1 MQPHS
6 IPQTFRSRAAEK
18 PGAPALIEGGT
29 GSVVTMAGLLK
40 AMELNITLFGRNK
53 LEPGD
58 LLAVRLPNSVA
69 FPATILAAFELH
81 LPVILIDRDARQ
93 SEIDSVVKRFRV
105 RALITPD
112 PDQPTATRI
121 DVFRRDEHPIP
132 LPPGIALIKLT
143 SGSTGQPKGILTTEA
158 NLISDCTSICQ
169 TMDIRPDDINL
180 GAIPFSHSYGFSNLV
195 TPLLL
200 QGTPVVISNE
210 YLPLSMIRLANDFQ
224 CTVLPGIPMIYDHLS
239 QLPFDDGRFST
250 VRTFI
255 SAGAPLSPI
264 VSRRFRDRFG
274 SPIHP
279 FYGCSECGGI
289 TYDRIGGAA
298 ERGTVGMPM
307 SGVTLHFEDQ
317 RIRVESESVAVGYHR
332 DEADEGRFS
341 PGQFLTDDLGEVGRN
356 REVELIGR
364 VGDLINTAG
373 KKVNPREIE
382 NVLMQMKGIRQA
394 KVFGETAGARGEVV
408 AAAIVADHNI
418 TRDKIREHCR
428 RHLTSHKVPRI
439 IKLIDAIPLD
449 ERGKIKRAE
458 LDRILAGR

>member
-1 MQPHS
+1 MQAQS
-6 IPQTFRSRAAEK
+6 IPQTFRSRAAEE
-18 PGAPALIEGGT
+18 PGAPALINGWTGG
-29 GSVVTMAGLLK
+29 VTTSGGLLK
-40 AMELNITLFGRNK
+40 AMEFRIELLRQNRLNA
-53 LEPGD
+53 GD
-58 LLAVRLPNSVA
+58 LLAVRIPNSVA
-69 FPATILAAFELH
+69 FVATILAAFELH
-81 LPVILIDRDARQ
+81 LPVILIDRDAKQ
-93 SEIDSVVKRFRV
+93 TEIDTVVKRFRV
-105 RALITPD
+105 RALVTPD
-112 PDQPTATRI
+112 PEESTATRI
-121 DVFRRDEHPIP
+121 DVVPRDENPIP
-132 LPPGIALIKLT
+132 IPPGIALIKLT

-158 NLISDCTSICQ
+158 NLVSDSTSICR
-169 TMDIRPDDINL
+169 TMDIRPTDINL

-200 QGTPVVISNE
+200 QGTAVVISNE
-210 YLPLSMIRLANDFQ
+210 YLPLSIIRLANDFE

-239 QLPFDDGRFST
+239 QLPSEDGRFTT

-317 RIRVESESVAVGYHR
+317 RIRVESEAVAAGYYR

-341 PGQFLTDDLGEVGRN
+341 PGQFLTDDLGQLTRS
-356 REVELIGR
+356 REIELIGR

-382 NVLMQMKGIRQA
+382 NVLLQMKGIRQA
-394 KVFGETAGARGEVV
+394 KVFGESAGARGEVV
-408 AAAIVADHNI
+408 AAAIVADHNVS
-418 TRDKIREHCR
+418 RDKIREHCR
-428 RHLTSHKVPRI
+428 RNLSSHKVPRI

>member
-1 MQPHS
+1 MQPQS
-6 IPQTFRSRAAEK
+6 IPQIFRSRAAEK
-18 PGAPALIEGGT
+18 PGTPALIDGST
-29 GSVVTMAGLLK
+29 GEVTTRGGLLK
-40 AMELNITLFGRNK
+40 ATDLNIELLRRNK
-53 LEPGD
+53 LIAGD
-58 LLAVRLPNSVA
+58 LLAVRLPNGVA
-69 FPATILAAFELH
+69 FVATILAALELH
-81 LPVILIDRDARQ
+81 LPVVLIDRDAKQ
-93 SEIDSVVKRFRV
+93 TEIDTVVRRFRV

-112 PDQPTATRI
+112 PDHGAASTI
-121 DVFRRDEHPIP
+121 DVFPRDEHSIQIP
-132 LPPGIALIKLT
+132 PAVALIKLT

-158 NLISDCTSICQ
+158 NLISDSTSICRS
-169 TMDIRPDDINL
+169 MDIRPTDINL

-200 QGTPVVISNE
+200 QGTAVVVSNE
-210 YLPLSMIRLANDFQ
+210 YLPLSMIQLANDFH

-239 QLPFDDGRFST
+239 QLPGDDGRFRT

-255 SAGAPLSPI
+255 SAGAPLSPS

-298 ERGTVGMPM
+298 ERGTVGTPM
-307 SGVTLHFEDQ
+307 SGVTIYFQDE
-317 RIRVESESVAVGYHR
+317 RIRVESEAVASGYHC
-332 DEADEGRFS
+332 DEADEGKFS
-341 PGQFLTDDLGEVGRN
+341 PGQFLTDDLGEVTPN
-356 REVELIGR
+356 REIELIGR

-382 NVLMQMKGIRQA
+382 NVLLQMKGIRQA
-394 KVFGETAGARGEVV
+394 KVFGESAGARGEVV
-408 AAAIVADHNI
+408 AAAIVADRNVS
-418 TRDKIREHCR
+418 RQRIREHCR
-428 RHLTSHKVPRI
+428 RNLSSHKVPRI

-458 LDRILAGR
+458 LDRILAGK

>member
-1 MQPHS
+1 MQPQS
-6 IPQTFRSRAAEK
+6 IPRTFRSRAQQR
-18 PGAPALIEGGT
+18 PGDPALIDGST
-29 GSVVTMAGLLK
+29 GEVTTSGRLLK
-40 AMELNITLFGRNK
+40 AMESRIELLSRNK
-53 LEPGD
+53 LAAGD

-69 FPATILAAFELH
+69 FVATILAAFELR
-81 LPVILIDRDARQ
+81 LPLLLIDRDAKQ
-93 SEIDSVVKRFRV
+93 TEIDMVVKRFRV
-105 RALITPD
+105 RALVTPD
-112 PDQPTATRI
+112 PGDPTATTI
-121 DVFRRDEHPIP
+121 DVFPREHQPLPIP
-132 LPPGIALIKLT
+132 AGIALIKLT
-143 SGSTGQPKGILTTEA
+143 SGSTGQPKGILTTES
-158 NLISDCTSICQ
+158 NLISDSISICR
-169 TMDIRPDDINL
+169 TMDIRPADINL

-200 QGTPVVISNE
+200 QGTAIVISND
-210 YLPLSMIRLANDFQ
+210 YLPLSLIRLANEFH

-239 QLPFDDGRFST
+239 QLPSDDGRFTT

-274 SPIHP
+274 APIHP

-289 TYDRIGGAA
+289 TYDKIGAGA

-317 RIRVESESVAVGYHR
+317 RIRVESESVARGYHR
-332 DEADEGRFS
+332 DEADEGKFA
-341 PGQFLTDDLGEVGRN
+341 PGQFLTDDLGEITRN
-356 REVELIGR
+356 GEIELIGR

-382 NVLMQMKGIRQA
+382 NVLLQMKGIRQA
-394 KVFGETAGARGEVV
+394 KVFGESAGARGEVV

-418 TRDKIREHCR
+418 TRDRIREHCR
-428 RHLTSHKVPRI
+428 RNLSSHKVPRI